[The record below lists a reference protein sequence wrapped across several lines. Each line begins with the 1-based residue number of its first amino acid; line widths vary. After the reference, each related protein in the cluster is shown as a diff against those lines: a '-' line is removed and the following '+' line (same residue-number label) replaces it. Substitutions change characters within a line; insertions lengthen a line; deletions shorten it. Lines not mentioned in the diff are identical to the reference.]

1 MASANMASLS
11 GLLKRIQE
19 GEVVDQQNL
28 EALSFDEFSKSG
40 KKYNAG
46 GKGFYGAIN
55 DYGNE
60 SGGALNETEQ
70 FRTIDSENYQ
80 QYTVVPKIMN
90 GPIEITG
97 LAVEASDDDV
107 ESFAEGLLREI
118 NGSKKR
124 LRKDMNR
131 QFFGQGNGTLG
142 VPAGNIVSTL
152 TSFSVSSAQYFR
164 KNMVID
170 AQSNGA
176 NNSISHNRITNV
188 DKVNNVIYLTVS
200 VGVSMITTDQIY
212 KENIRVSASSDG
224 KEMMG
229 LDGIVD
235 DSTLLTTFQALDAAS
250 LYEWRAVRISASSG
264 NLTSDMLQRLEDD
277 VATLGG
283 EDPDT
288 LITHKKQRRKYL
300 DITTPEK
307 RFNDLSLD
315 AGFSKLKFNG
325 KEFWLDTDCQEDQV
339 YAIKR
344 ARIHK
349 FEVAPMSM
357 GGIEDSGN
365 WLRASNFDKFQ
376 AYWRQYINL
385 GTDKR
390 NAHGKLVLLAKPTGI
405 A

>member
-1 MASANMASLS
+1 MSSLA

-19 GEVVDQQNL
+19 GEVADQQNL

-46 GKGFYGAIN
+46 GKGFFGALN

-60 SGGALNETEQ
+60 SVGALNETEQ
-70 FRTIDSENYQ
+70 FRSIDSENYE

-90 GPIEITG
+90 GPIQITG

-118 NGSKKR
+118 QGAKKR

-131 QFFGQGNGTLG
+131 QFFGSGTGTLG
-142 VPAGNIVSTL
+142 VPAGNVASNL

-170 AQSNGA
+170 AQSQGN

-188 DKVNNVIYLTVS
+188 DKVNNIIYLTSS
-200 VGVSMITTDQIY
+200 VGVSMITTDQIN

-229 LDGIVD
+229 LDGIID
-235 DSTLLTTFQALDAAS
+235 DSTLIQTFEGLDATA
-250 LYEWRAVRISASSG
+250 LYEWRAVRIDASSA
-264 NLTSDMLQRLEDD
+264 NLTSDLLQRLEDD
-277 VATLGG
+277 IATLGG

-288 LITHKKQRRKYL
+288 IISHKKQRRKYL
-300 DITTPEK
+300 DIVVPEK
-307 RFNDLSLD
+307 RFNDLNMD
-315 AGFSKLKFNG
+315 AGFSKLKFNQ
-325 KEFWLDTDCQEDQV
+325 KEFWLDIDCQVAQV
-339 YAIKR
+339 YALKR
-344 ARIHK
+344 SRIYR
-349 FEVAPMSM
+349 FEVAPMAM
-357 GGIEDSGN
+357 GGLDDSGT
-365 WLRASNFDKFQ
+365 WLRASNFDQFQ
-376 AYWRQYINL
+376 AYWRQYVNI

-390 NAHGKLVLLAKPTGI
+390 NSHGKLVNLAVPSGI

>member
-1 MASANMASLS
+1 MSSLAS
-11 GLLKRIQE
+11 LLKRIQE

-28 EALSFDEFSKSG
+28 EALSLDEFSKSG

-46 GKGFYGAIN
+46 GKGFFGAIN

-60 SGGALNETEQ
+60 SVGALNETEQ

-107 ESFAEGLLREI
+107 ESFAEGLLKEI
-118 NGSKKR
+118 QGSKKR

-131 QFFGQGNGTLG
+131 QFFGSGTG
-142 VPAGNIVSTL
+142 TMGKPAGNVSSAA
-152 TSFSVSSAQYFR
+152 TSFSVASAQYFR

-170 AQSNGA
+170 AQSNGN
-176 NNSISHNRITNV
+176 NNSVSHMRISNV
-188 DKVNNVIYLTVS
+188 DKINNVIYFATS
-200 VGVSMITTDQIY
+200 IGASMITTDQVY
-212 KENIRVSASSDG
+212 KENIRVSASTDG

-229 LDGIVD
+229 LDGMVD
-235 DSTLLTTFQALDAAS
+235 DSTLLTTFQGLDAS
-250 LYEWRAVRISASSG
+250 LLYEWRAVRIDASSA
-264 NLTSDMLQRLEDD
+264 NLTSDLLQRLEDD
-277 VATLGG
+277 VSVLGG
-283 EDPDT
+283 EDTDT
-288 LITHKKQRRKYL
+288 LITHRLQRRKYL
-300 DITTPEK
+300 DLVVPEK
-307 RFNDLSLD
+307 RFQDLKLD
-315 AGFSKLKFNG
+315 AGFSKLSFNG
-325 KEFWLDTDCQEDQV
+325 KEFWLDNDCQSNQV

-344 ARIHK
+344 ARIYK
-349 FEVAPMSM
+349 FEVAPMAM
-357 GGIEDSGN
+357 GGIEDAGT

-390 NAHGKLVLLAKPTGI
+390 NAHGKIVSLAVPSGI

>member
-1 MASANMASLS
+1 MSSLA

-19 GEVVDQQNL
+19 GEVADQQNL
-28 EALSFDEFSKSG
+28 EALSFDEFAKSG

-46 GKGFYGAIN
+46 GKGFFGAIN

-60 SGGALNETEQ
+60 SVGALNETEQ

-107 ESFAEGLLREI
+107 EAFAEGLLREI
-118 NGSKKR
+118 QGAKKR

-131 QFFGQGNGTLG
+131 QFFGRGDGTLA
-142 VPAGNIVSTL
+142 VPSANVTAAA
-152 TSFSVSSAQYFR
+152 TSFTVASAQYLR

-170 AQSNGA
+170 AQSNGN

-188 DKVNNVIYLTVS
+188 DKVNNVVYLSVS
-200 VGVSMITTDQIY
+200 IGVSMITTDQIY
-212 KENIRVSASSDG
+212 KENIRVGASADG

-235 DSTLLTTFQALDAAS
+235 DSTLLTTFEGLDATS
-250 LYEWRAVRISASSG
+250 IMEWRAVRINASSG
-264 NLTSDMLQRLEDD
+264 NLTSDLLQRLEDD

-288 LITHKKQRRKYL
+288 LISHKLQRRKYL
-300 DITTPEK
+300 DLVVPEK
-307 RFNDLSLD
+307 RFNSLELD

-325 KEFWLDTDCQEDQV
+325 KEFWLDVDCQRDNV
-339 YAIKR
+339 YAIKKS
-344 ARIHK
+344 RIYR
-349 FEVAPMSM
+349 FEVAPMAM
-357 GGIEDSGN
+357 GGLDDSGT

-376 AYWRQYINL
+376 AYWRQYVNI

-390 NAHGKLVLLAKPTGI
+390 NAHGKIVNLAVPSGI

>member
-1 MASANMASLS
+1 MASASMSSLT

-19 GEVVDQQNL
+19 GEVADMQNL

-40 KKYNAG
+40 KKYSPG
-46 GKGFYGAIN
+46 GKGFFGAIN

-60 SGGALNETEQ
+60 SVGALNETEQ

-118 NGSKKR
+118 QGAKKR

-131 QFFGQGNGTLG
+131 QFFGYGTGALAS
-142 VPAGNIVSTL
+142 PAAAVASNL
-152 TSFSVSSAQYFR
+152 TSFTVNSAQYLR
-164 KNMVID
+164 KNMVVD
-170 AQSNGA
+170 GSSQGV
-176 NNSISHNRITNV
+176 NNSVSHNRILNV
-188 DKVNNVIYLTVS
+188 DKVNNIVYLTS
-200 VGVSMITTDQIY
+200 SLGVSMLTTDVLY
-212 KENIRVSASSDG
+212 KENIRTNASSDG

-229 LDGIVD
+229 LDGMVD
-235 DSTLLTTFQALDAAS
+235 DSTLLTTFQGLDAAS
-250 LYEWRAVRISASSG
+250 LYEWRAVRINASSG
-264 NLTSDMLQRLEDD
+264 NLTSDLLQRLEDD
-277 VATLGG
+277 VGTLGG

-288 LITHKKQRRKYL
+288 LITHKIQRRKYL
-300 DITTPEK
+300 DIVTPEK

-325 KEFWLDTDCQEDQV
+325 KEFWLDVDCQADQV

-344 ARIHK
+344 SRIHK
-349 FEVAPMSM
+349 FEVAPMAM
-357 GGIEDSGN
+357 GGIEDSGT

-376 AYWRQYINL
+376 AYWRQYINM

-390 NAHGKLVLLAKPTGI
+390 NAHGKIVSLAVPTGI
-405 A
+405 R

>member
-1 MASANMASLS
+1 MASASMSSLA

-46 GKGFYGAIN
+46 GKGFFGAIN

-60 SGGALNETEQ
+60 SVGALNETEQ

-97 LAVEASDDDV
+97 LAVEASDDNV
-107 ESFAEGLLREI
+107 ESFAEGLLKEI
-118 NGSKKR
+118 QGAKKR

-131 QFFGQGNGTLG
+131 QFFGSGTG
-142 VPAGNIVSTL
+142 TMAVPLQNVTSTS
-152 TSFSVSSAQYFR
+152 TSFTVASAQYLR

-170 AQSNGA
+170 AQSNGN
-176 NNSISHNRITNV
+176 NNSISHNRILNV
-188 DKVNNVIYLTVS
+188 DKVNNIVYLTAS

-212 KENIRVSASSDG
+212 KENIRVSASADG

-235 DSTLLTTFQALDAAS
+235 DSTLLQTFEGLDASA
-250 LYEWRAVRISASSG
+250 LYEWRAVRINAASA
-264 NLTSDMLQRLEDD
+264 NLTSDLLQRLEDD

-288 LITHKKQRRKYL
+288 IIAHKLQRRKYL
-300 DITTPEK
+300 DLVVPEK
-307 RFNDLSLD
+307 RFQDLKLD
-315 AGFSKLKFNG
+315 AGFSKLSFNG
-325 KEFWLDTDCQEDQV
+325 KEFWLDIDCQRDQV
-339 YAIKR
+339 FAIKR
-344 ARIHK
+344 ARIYK
-349 FEVAPMSM
+349 FEVAPMAM
-357 GGIEDSGN
+357 GGLDDSGT

-376 AYWRQYINL
+376 AYWRQYINM

-390 NAHGKLVLLAKPTGI
+390 NAHGKIVSLAVPNGI

>member
-1 MASANMASLS
+1 MSANMASLT
-11 GLLKRIQE
+11 GLLKRIQQ

-60 SGGALNETEQ
+60 SVGALNETEQ

-80 QYTVVPKIMN
+80 QYVVVPKLMN

-97 LAVEASDDDV
+97 LAVEASNDDV
-107 ESFAEGLLREI
+107 EVFAEGLLKEI
-118 NGSKKR
+118 AGAKKR
-124 LRKDMNR
+124 LHKDMNR
-131 QFFGQGNGTLG
+131 QFFGSGSGTLCT
-142 VPAGNIVSTL
+142 PAGVVTAAL
-152 TSFSVSSAQYFR
+152 TSFTVSSAQYLR

-170 AQSNGA
+170 AQSQGN
-176 NNSISHNRITNV
+176 NNSVSHNRIINV
-188 DKVNNVIYLTVS
+188 DKVNNIVYLAVS
-200 VGVSMITTDQIY
+200 VGVSLAATDQIY
-212 KENIRVSASSDG
+212 KENIRVAASTDG

-235 DSTLLTTFQALDAAS
+235 DSTLITTFQGLDATA
-250 LYEWRAVRISASSG
+250 LYEWRAVRISAGTG
-264 NLTSDMLQRLEDD
+264 NLTSDLLQRLEDD

-288 LITHKKQRRKYL
+288 LITHRKQRRKYL
-300 DITTPEK
+300 DLVTPEK
-307 RFNDLSLD
+307 RYNDLSLD

-325 KEFWLDTDCQEDQV
+325 KEFWLDIDCQEDQV
-339 YAIKR
+339 YAICKKH
-344 ARIHK
+344 IVK
-349 FEVAPMSM
+349 FEVSPMAM
-357 GGIEDSGN
+357 GGLDDSGT

-376 AYWRQYINL
+376 AYWRQYINM

-390 NAHGKLVLLAKPTGI
+390 NAHGKLVLLAKPSGI

>member
-1 MASANMASLS
+1 MSSLA

-19 GEVVDQQNL
+19 GEVADMQNL

-46 GKGFYGAIN
+46 GKGFFGAIN

-60 SGGALNETEQ
+60 SVGALNETEQ

-97 LAVEASDDDV
+97 LAVEASDDDI
-107 ESFAEGLLREI
+107 ESFAEGLLKEI
-118 NGSKKR
+118 QGAKKR

-131 QFFGQGNGTLG
+131 QFFGSGSGTLCT
-142 VPAGNIVSTL
+142 PAQACTSTL
-152 TSFSVSSAQYFR
+152 TSFTVSSAQYLR
-164 KNMVID
+164 KNMVVD
-170 AQSNGA
+170 CQSQGV
-176 NNSISHNRITNV
+176 NNSMSHNRITAV
-188 DKVNNVIYLTVS
+188 DKVNNIVYLTS
-200 VGVSMITTDQIY
+200 AIGVSLLTTDQIY

-235 DSTLLTTFQALDAAS
+235 DSTLLQTFEGLDAS
-250 LYEWRAVRISASSG
+250 TIYEWRSVRISASSA
-264 NLTSDMLQRLEDD
+264 NLTSDLLQRLEDD
-277 VATLGG
+277 VAVLGG

-288 LITHKKQRRKYL
+288 LITHKIQRRKYL
-300 DITTPEK
+300 DLVVPEK
-307 RFNDLSLD
+307 RFNSLDMD

-325 KEFWLDTDCQEDQV
+325 KEFWLDIDCQASQV

-344 ARIHK
+344 SRIYK
-349 FEVAPMSM
+349 FEVAPMAM
-357 GGIEDSGN
+357 GGLDDSGT
-365 WLRASNFDKFQ
+365 WLRTTNFDKFQ
-376 AYWRQYINL
+376 AYWRQYINM

-390 NAHGKLVLLAKPTGI
+390 NSHGKIVSLAVPSGI
-405 A
+405 Q

>member
-1 MASANMASLS
+1 MASASMSSLT

-46 GKGFYGAIN
+46 GKGFFGAIN

-60 SGGALNETEQ
+60 SVGALNETEQ
-70 FRTIDSENYQ
+70 FRTIDAENYQ

-107 ESFAEGLLREI
+107 ESFAEGLLKEI
-118 NGSKKR
+118 QGSKKR

-131 QFFGQGNGTLG
+131 QFFGVGTGTLC
-142 VPAGNIVSTL
+142 VPAQAVASNL
-152 TSFSVSSAQYFR
+152 TSFTVNTAQYLR

-170 AQSNGA
+170 AQSQGS
-176 NNSISHNRITNV
+176 NNAVSHNRILNV
-188 DKVNNVIYLTVS
+188 DKVNNIIYLTSS
-200 VGVSMITTDQIY
+200 VGVSLAVTDQIY

-235 DSTLLTTFQALDAAS
+235 DSTLLTTFQGLDATA
-250 LYEWRAVRISASSG
+250 LYEWRAVRINASSA
-264 NLTSDMLQRLEDD
+264 NLTSDLLQRLEDD

-288 LITHKKQRRKYL
+288 LIAHKLQRRKYL
-300 DITTPEK
+300 DLVIPEK
-307 RFNDLSLD
+307 RFSDLKLD
-315 AGFSKLKFNG
+315 AGFSKLAFNG
-325 KEFWLDTDCQEDQV
+325 KEFWLDVDCQRDQV

-344 ARIHK
+344 SRIYK
-349 FEVAPMSM
+349 FELAPMAM
-357 GGIEDSGN
+357 GGLDDSGT

-376 AYWRQYINL
+376 AYWRQYVNM

-390 NAHGKLVLLAKPTGI
+390 NSHGKIVSLAVPSGI

>member
-1 MASANMASLS
+1 MSSLAS
-11 GLLKRIQE
+11 LLKRIQE
-19 GEVVDQQNL
+19 GEVADQQNL
-28 EALSFDEFSKSG
+28 EALSFNEFTKSG

-46 GKGFYGAIN
+46 GKGFFGAIN

-70 FRTIDSENYQ
+70 FRTIDAENYQ

-107 ESFAEGLLREI
+107 ESFAEGLLKEI
-118 NGSKKR
+118 EGSKKR
-124 LRKDMNR
+124 LKKDMNR
-131 QFFGQGNGTLG
+131 QFFGSGSGTLCT
-142 VPAGNIVSTL
+142 PTSTVSAAA
-152 TSFSVSSAQYFR
+152 TSFTVNSAQYLR
-164 KNMVID
+164 KNMVVD
-170 AQSNGA
+170 AQSNGS

-188 DKVNNVIYLTVS
+188 DKVNNVVYFAVS
-200 VGVSMITTDQIY
+200 IGVSMITADQVY
-212 KENIRVSASSDG
+212 KENIRVSASTDG

-229 LDGIVD
+229 LDGIAD
-235 DSTLLTTFQALDAAS
+235 DSTLLTTFQGLDATA
-250 LYEWRAVRISASSG
+250 LYEWRAVRISASSA
-264 NLTSDMLQRLEDD
+264 NLTSDLLQRLEDD

-288 LITHKKQRRKYL
+288 LITHKIQRRKYL
-300 DITTPEK
+300 DLVIPEK

-325 KEFWLDTDCQEDQV
+325 KEFWLDVDCQRDQV

-344 ARIHK
+344 SRIYK
-349 FEVAPMSM
+349 FEVAPMAM
-357 GGIEDSGN
+357 GGLDDSGT

-390 NAHGKLVLLAKPTGI
+390 NAHGKIVALAVPSGI

>member
-1 MASANMASLS
+1 MASASLS
-11 GLLKRIQE
+11 SLAGLLKRIQE
-19 GEVVDQQNL
+19 GEVADMQNL

-46 GKGFYGAIN
+46 GKGFFGAIN

-60 SGGALNETEQ
+60 SVGALNETEQ

-107 ESFAEGLLREI
+107 ESFAEGLLKEI
-118 NGSKKR
+118 QGAKKR

-131 QFFGQGNGTLG
+131 QFFGSGVGTLG
-142 VPAGNIVSTL
+142 TPNAAVTSTL
-152 TSFSVSSAQYFR
+152 TSFTVSSAQYFR

-170 AQSNGA
+170 AQSQGV
-176 NNSISHNRITNV
+176 NNSVSHNRITAV
-188 DKVNNVIYLTVS
+188 DKVNNIIYLTS
-200 VGVSMITTDQIY
+200 ALGVSLLTTDQIY

-235 DSTLLTTFQALDAAS
+235 DSTLLQTFEGLDAS
-250 LYEWRAVRISASSG
+250 TIYEWRAVRINASSA
-264 NLTSDMLQRLEDD
+264 NLTSDLLQRLEDD
-277 VATLGG
+277 VAVLGG

-288 LITHKKQRRKYL
+288 LISHKIQRRKYL
-300 DITTPEK
+300 DLVVPEK
-307 RFNDLSLD
+307 RFNDLSMD

-325 KEFWLDTDCQEDQV
+325 KEFWLDVDCQNNQV
-339 YAIKR
+339 FAIKR
-344 ARIHK
+344 SRIYK
-349 FEVAPMSM
+349 FEVAPMAM
-357 GGIEDSGN
+357 GGLDDSGT

-376 AYWRQYINL
+376 AYWRQYINM

-390 NAHGKLVLLAKPTGI
+390 NAHGKIVSLAVPSGI
-405 A
+405 S

>member
-1 MASANMASLS
+1 MASASMSSLA

-19 GEVVDQQNL
+19 GEVADMQNL

-46 GKGFYGAIN
+46 GKGFFGAIN

-60 SGGALNETEQ
+60 SVGALNETEQ

-118 NGSKKR
+118 QGAKKR

-131 QFFGQGNGTLG
+131 QFFGAGQGTLG
-142 VPAGNIVSTL
+142 VPAQNVVSTL
-152 TSFSVSSAQYFR
+152 TSFTVNSAQYFR

-170 AQSNGA
+170 AQSNGN

-212 KENIRVSASSDG
+212 KENIRVTASSDG

-235 DSTLLTTFQALDAAS
+235 DSTLLTTFEGLDASS
-250 LYEWRAVRISASSG
+250 LYEWRAVRINASSG
-264 NLTSDMLQRLEDD
+264 NLTSDLLQRLEDD

-288 LITHKKQRRKYL
+288 IISHKLQRRKYL
-300 DITTPEK
+300 DIVVPEK
-307 RFNDLSLD
+307 RFNNLEMD

-325 KEFWLDTDCQEDQV
+325 KEFWLDVDCQRDQV
-339 YAIKR
+339 YALKR
-344 ARIHK
+344 SRIYR
-349 FEVAPMSM
+349 FEVAPMAM
-357 GGIEDSGN
+357 GGLDDSGT

-376 AYWRQYINL
+376 AYWRQYVNI

-390 NAHGKLVLLAKPTGI
+390 NAHGKIVSLAVPNGI

>member
-1 MASANMASLS
+1 MASASMSSLA

-46 GKGFYGAIN
+46 GKGFFGAIN

-60 SGGALNETEQ
+60 SVGALNETEQ

-97 LAVEASDDDV
+97 LAVEASDDNV
-107 ESFAEGLLREI
+107 EAFAEGLLKEI
-118 NGSKKR
+118 QGAKKR

-131 QFFGQGNGTLG
+131 QFFGSGTGTLA
-142 VPAGNIVSTL
+142 VPAQNVVSTS
-152 TSFSVSSAQYFR
+152 TSFTVASAQYLR

-170 AQSNGA
+170 AQSNGN
-176 NNSISHNRITNV
+176 NNSISHNRILNV
-188 DKVNNVIYLTVS
+188 DKVNNIVYLTAS

-235 DSTLLTTFQALDAAS
+235 DSTLLQTFEGLDASA
-250 LYEWRAVRISASSG
+250 LYEWRAVRINAASA
-264 NLTSDMLQRLEDD
+264 NLTSDLLQRLQDD
-277 VATLGG
+277 IATLGG

-288 LITHKKQRRKYL
+288 IIAHKLQRRKYL
-300 DITTPEK
+300 DLVVPEK
-307 RFNDLSLD
+307 RFSDLKLD
-315 AGFSKLKFNG
+315 AGFSKLSFNG
-325 KEFWLDTDCQEDQV
+325 QEFWLDIDCQRDQV

-344 ARIHK
+344 SRIYK
-349 FEVAPMSM
+349 FEVAPMAM
-357 GGIEDSGN
+357 GGLDDSGT
-365 WLRASNFDKFQ
+365 WLRTSNFDKFQ
-376 AYWRQYINL
+376 AYWRQYVNM

-390 NAHGKLVLLAKPTGI
+390 NAHGKIVSLAVPSGI

>member
-1 MASANMASLS
+1 MASATMSSLT

-60 SGGALNETEQ
+60 SVGALNETEQ

-80 QYTVVPKIMN
+80 QYIVVPKIMN

-107 ESFAEGLLREI
+107 ESFAEGLLKEI
-118 NGSKKR
+118 QGAKKR

-131 QFFGQGNGTLG
+131 QFFGAGNGTLG
-142 VPAGNIVSTL
+142 VPAGNVSSL
-152 TSFSVSSAQYFR
+152 ATSLSVASAQYFR
-164 KNMVID
+164 KNMIID
-170 AQSNGA
+170 AQSNGV
-176 NNSISHNRITNV
+176 NSSVSHNRITNV
-188 DKVNNVIYLTVS
+188 DKVNNVIYLTAAL
-200 VGVSMITTDQIY
+200 GASMITTDQIY

-229 LDGIVD
+229 LDGMVD
-235 DSTLLTTFQALDAAS
+235 DSTLLTTFQGLDASA
-250 LYEWRAVRISASSG
+250 LYEWRAVRISAASA
-264 NLTSDMLQRLEDD
+264 NLTSDLLQRLEDD
-277 VATLGG
+277 VSTLGG

-288 LITHKKQRRKYL
+288 LISHKIQRRKYL
-300 DITTPEK
+300 DLVVPEK
-307 RFNDLSLD
+307 RFQDLKLD
-315 AGFSKLKFNG
+315 AGFSKLSFNG
-325 KEFWLDTDCQEDQV
+325 KEFWLDIDCQRDQV

-344 ARIHK
+344 ARIYK
-349 FEVAPMSM
+349 FEVAPMAM
-357 GGIEDSGN
+357 GGLDDSGT

-376 AYWRQYINL
+376 AYWRQYVNM

-390 NAHGKLVLLAKPTGI
+390 NAHGKIVSLAVPSGI
-405 A
+405 N

>member
-1 MASANMASLS
+1 MASATMSSLS

-46 GKGFYGAIN
+46 GKGFFGSIN

-60 SGGALNETEQ
+60 SVGALNETEQ

-90 GPIEITG
+90 GPIEISG
-97 LAVEASDDDV
+97 LSVEASDDDV
-107 ESFAEGLLREI
+107 ESFAEGLLKEI
-118 NGSKKR
+118 QGAKKR

-131 QFFGQGNGTLG
+131 QFFGRGDGTLG
-142 VPAGNIVSTL
+142 TPGGNVASNL

-176 NNSISHNRITNV
+176 NNSVSHNRIANV
-188 DKVNNVIYLTVS
+188 DKVNNVIYLSAS

-235 DSTLLTTFQALDAAS
+235 DSTLLTTFQGLDATS
-250 LYEWRAVRISASSG
+250 LYEWRAVRISAASG
-264 NLTSDMLQRLEDD
+264 NLTSDLLQRLEDD

-288 LITHKKQRRKYL
+288 IISHKLQRRKYL
-300 DITTPEK
+300 DLVVPEK
-307 RFNDLSLD
+307 RFKI
-315 AGFSKLKFNG
+315 G
-325 KEFWLDTDCQEDQV
+325 
-339 YAIKR
+339 R
-344 ARIHK
+344 AH
-349 FEVAPMSM
+349 V
-357 GGIEDSGN
+357 
-365 WLRASNFDKFQ
+365 
-376 AYWRQYINL
+376 
-385 GTDKR
+385 
-390 NAHGKLVLLAKPTGI
+390 
-405 A
+405 